1 MQRLHRNIL
10 LIALGALLIPTP
22 AAAGSRSDDRIKAAV
37 EAALAR
43 AEIISGISG
52 LRAQCE
58 EGILTLKGIADTRF
72 AIDQAVRLA
81 GAVPGVVDVVVS
93 ATVPRQRVP
102 DAVILAEVQRALQI
116 PSFAFVSIQATVGYG
131 RVMLS
136 GSSGSYAQ
144 KILAEREISKISGVL
159 EIQNRITVKSETN
172 VSEKR
177 LASLVAARLISE
189 SSPVSGVLK
198 VAIRGKV
205 AVLSGRVPLFL
216 TRLEATE
223 AALSIPGI
231 HEVDNRLV
239 VDPNLTPLPSHPTR
253 P

>member
-22 AAAGSRSDDRIKAAV
+22 AAPGSLSDDRIQAAA
-37 EAALAR
+37 EAALGR
-43 AEIISGISG
+43 PEVISGISG
-52 LRAQCE
+52 LRVQCD
-58 EGILTLKGIADTRF
+58 EGILTLKGIAETLF
-72 AIDQAVRLA
+72 AIDRAVRLA

-102 DAVILAEVQRALQI
+102 DAEILAEMRKALQI
-116 PSFAFVSIQATVGYG
+116 QAFSFVNIQATVGYG
-131 RVMLS
+131 RVVLS

-144 KILAEREISKISGVL
+144 KLLAEREISKISGVL
-159 EIQNRITVKSETN
+159 EIQNRITVKAETN
-172 VSEKR
+172 VSEKG
-177 LASLVAARLISE
+177 LARLVATRLISE
-189 SSPVSGVLK
+189 SSPVSGILK

-223 AALSIPGI
+223 AALNIPGI
-231 HEVDNRLV
+231 QEVDNRLV
-239 VDPNLTPLPSHPTR
+239 VDPNLTPLPSQPTR